1 MVRFVLII
9 CFTFCVGP
17 ASSRPQG
24 NPHDSVKDYII
35 VFWNLEN
42 FFDTRFDP
50 GKEDGTFIP
59 TGEKRW
65 TRSRFIDKRNGIA
78 KTIIDIGVFP
88 ALIGFAEVENRYVL
102 NQLIYETPLA
112 MGGFAI
118 IHRDSPDRRGID
130 VALLYCRRQYRPLKN
145 SFIKVRVT
153 DTADSIKVHSTDS
166 TEPYVTRE
174 ILYSKG
180 VFHDLDTVHVFV
192 NHWPSKLGGV
202 NASAPYREAAAD
214 ALAGVCDSILAKSS
228 RANILV
234 MGDFNDTPDSEVIKN
249 IHFRCNLKV
258 LRSYRQGGRR
268 PLGERIFGDQK
279 RRGGQGDKMGQKER
293 GEEKE
298 DEKNKVGGAR
308 VKESGTIKYKGVWE
322 QIDMFMVSQNLL
334 DIREPISTG
343 DECFTLFSPPY
354 LMERDRA
361 YTGFKPKRTYIG
373 PRYNGGLSDHLPIV
387 LRFNRNW

>member
-1 MVRFVLII
+1 ME
-9 CFTFCVGP
+9 P
-17 ASSRPQG
+17 ANSRPQG
-24 NPHDSVKDYII
+24 NPHDSVKDYLII
-35 VFWNLEN
+35 FWNLEN

-78 KTIIDIGVFP
+78 KTIIDIGAFP

-153 DTADSIKVHSTDS
+153 DTANTYLTDS
-166 TEPYVTRE
+166 TKVHPAGPIEVHPADSAKPYVTRE

-192 NHWPSKLGGV
+192 NHWPSKFGGEE
-202 NASAPYREAAAD
+202 ASAPYREAAAD

-249 IHFRCNLKV
+249 IQQRCSLKV

-268 PLGERIFGDQK
+268 PLGERIFGGQK
-279 RRGGQGDKMGQKER
+279 EREGQKER
-293 GEEKE
+293 GGQKDEEN
-298 DEKNKVGGAR
+298 NKVGGSR
-308 VKESGTIKYKGVWE
+308 VIETGTIKYKGLWE

-334 DIREPISTG
+334 DSREPISTG
-343 DECFTLFSPPY
+343 NDCFTLFSPQY

-387 LRFNRNW
+387 LRINRNW

>member
-1 MVRFVLII
+1 MVKLLLII
-9 CFTFCVGP
+9 CFTFCVGQ

-24 NPHDSVKDYII
+24 NPHDSAKDYLI

-78 KTIIDIGVFP
+78 KTIIDIGAFP

-130 VALLYCRRQYRPLKN
+130 VALLYCRHQYRPLKN

-153 DTADSIKVHSTDS
+153 DTANTYLTDS
-166 TEPYVTRE
+166 TKVHPADSAEPYVTRE

-192 NHWPSKLGGV
+192 NHWPSKFGGEE
-202 NASAPYREAAAD
+202 ASAPYREAAAD

-249 IHFRCNLKV
+249 IQQRCSLKV

-268 PLGERIFGDQK
+268 PLGERIFG
-279 RRGGQGDKMGQKER
+279 ER
-293 GEEKE
+293 IET
-298 DEKNKVGGAR
+298 
-308 VKESGTIKYKGVWE
+308 GTIKYKGVWE
-322 QIDMFMVSQNLL
+322 QIDMFMVSHNLL
-334 DIREPISTG
+334 DSREPISTG
-343 DECFTLFSPPY
+343 DDCFTLFSPQY

-387 LRFNRNW
+387 LRINRNW

>member
-1 MVRFVLII
+1 MGRFALII

-17 ASSRPQG
+17 ASSWPQG
-24 NPHDSVKDYII
+24 NPHDSVKDYLI

-145 SFIKVRVT
+145 SFIKVH
-153 DTADSIKVHSTDS
+153 TADSA
-166 TEPYVTRE
+166 EPYVTRE

-180 VFHDLDTVHVFV
+180 VFHDLDTVHIFV
-192 NHWPSKLGGV
+192 NHWPSKFGGED
-202 NASAPYREAAAD
+202 ASAPYREAAAD
-214 ALAGVCDSILAKSS
+214 ALACVCDSILAKSN

-249 IHFRCNLKV
+249 IQLRCSLKV
-258 LRSYRQGGRR
+258 LRSYRKGGRR
-268 PLGERIFGDQK
+268 PLGERIFG
-279 RRGGQGDKMGQKER
+279 ER
-293 GEEKE
+293 IET
-298 DEKNKVGGAR
+298 
-308 VKESGTIKYKGVWE
+308 GTIKYKGVWE

-334 DIREPISTG
+334 DRREPISTG

-354 LMERDRA
+354 LMERDRS

-373 PRYNGGLSDHLPIV
+373 PRYNGGLSDHLPVI
-387 LRFNRNW
+387 LRIKRNW

>member
-1 MVRFVLII
+1 MKRSIVII
-9 CFTFCVGP
+9 CFILYLGQ

-24 NPHDSVKDYII
+24 NPQDNVKHYLT

-65 TRSRFIDKRNGIA
+65 TRSRFTNKRNGIA

-88 ALIGFAEVENRYVL
+88 ALIGLAEVENRYVL

-112 MGGFAI
+112 MGGYAI

-145 SFIKVRVT
+145 RFIKVHPP
-153 DTADSIKVHSTDS
+153 DSA
-166 TEPYVTRE
+166 ELYVTRE

-180 VFHDLDTVHVFV
+180 VFHDLDTVHIFV
-192 NHWPSKLGGV
+192 NHWPSKFGGEE
-202 NASAPYREAAAD
+202 ASAPFREAAAD
-214 ALAGVCDSILAKSS
+214 ALADVCDSILAKSS

-249 IHFRCNLKV
+249 IQLRCSLKV
-258 LRSYRQGGRR
+258 LRSYRKGGRR
-268 PLGERIFGDQK
+268 PPGERIFG
-279 RRGGQGDKMGQKER
+279 RQKER
-293 GEEKE
+293 EGHKDEEN
-298 DEKNKVGGAR
+298 NKVRGAR
-308 VKESGTIKYKGVWE
+308 VIETGTIKYKGVWE

-334 DIREPISTG
+334 DSREPISTG

-373 PRYNGGLSDHLPIV
+373 PRYNGGLSDHLPVILKV
-387 LRFNRNW
+387 NRNW

>member
-9 CFTFCVGP
+9 CFAFCVGP

-24 NPHDSVKDYII
+24 NPHDSVKDYLI

-78 KTIIDIGVFP
+78 KTIIDIGAFP
-88 ALIGFAEVENRYVL
+88 ALIGLAEVENRYVL

-130 VALLYCRRQYRPLKN
+130 VALLYCRSQYRPLKN
-145 SFIKVRVT
+145 SFIKVRLT
-153 DTADSIKVHSTDS
+153 DTANSYLTDSIKVHPAGSAD
-166 TEPYVTRE
+166 PYITRE

-180 VFHDLDTVHVFV
+180 VFHDLDTVHLFV
-192 NHWPSKLGGV
+192 NHWPSKFGGED
-202 NASAPYREAAAD
+202 ASAPYREAAAD

-249 IHFRCNLKV
+249 IQLRCSLKV

-268 PLGERIFGDQK
+268 PLGERIFG
-279 RRGGQGDKMGQKER
+279 GQKD
-293 GEEKE
+293 EENNKE
-298 DEKNKVGGAR
+298 GGAR
-308 VKESGTIKYKGVWE
+308 VIETGTIKYKGVWE

-334 DIREPISTG
+334 DSREPISTG

-373 PRYNGGLSDHLPIV
+373 PRYNGGLSDHMPVILKV
-387 LRFNRNW
+387 NRNW